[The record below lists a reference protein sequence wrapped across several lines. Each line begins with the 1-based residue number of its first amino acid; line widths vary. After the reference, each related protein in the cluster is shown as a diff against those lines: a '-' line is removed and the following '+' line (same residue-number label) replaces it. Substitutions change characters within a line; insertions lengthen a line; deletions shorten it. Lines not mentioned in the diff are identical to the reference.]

1 MQLLHVV
8 ISLSKIKISKAIHN
22 WLAVMAVSGI
32 VVISLSKIK
41 ISKAIH
47 NYSLTF
53 VGGPGVVISLSK
65 IKISKAIRSEFL
77 GNRARWSLAICQE
90 IS

>member
-1 MQLLHVV
+1 MKTTTVV

-22 WLAVMAVSGI
+22 RAERLNLWSK

-47 NYSLTF
+47 N
-53 VGGPGVVISLSK
+53 
-65 IKISKAIRSEFL
+65 
-77 GNRARWSLAICQE
+77 
-90 IS
+90 

>member
-1 MQLLHVV
+1 MEEIRLLSKVV

-22 WLAVMAVSGI
+22 CYIQKVQTDG

-47 NYSLTF
+47 N
-53 VGGPGVVISLSK
+53 K
-65 IKISKAIRSEFL
+65 
-77 GNRARWSLAICQE
+77 
-90 IS
+90 

>member
-1 MQLLHVV
+1 MGRVPAVV

-22 WLAVMAVSGI
+22 GFVGCALFGG

-47 NYSLTF
+47 N
-53 VGGPGVVISLSK
+53 
-65 IKISKAIRSEFL
+65 
-77 GNRARWSLAICQE
+77 
-90 IS
+90 